1 MSHRVIALLGLAMF
15 VLSGCVTPYQRVTAF
30 TATGGYSDQD
40 LGRDVVRV
48 EFGANGYTSRETAQ
62 AFWLWRC
69 MEVTL
74 EKGFDGFEILSDM
87 RLSNEPRSLQG
98 PVTSGPTLRPVVYT
112 YVPII
117 VPIDNSL
124 KPSYTGD
131 IHLLK
136 GPIAVAPPKVF
147 DAQMLKAQLGPYVLP
162 AIKNRGN
169 VKPHIHEYL
178 LPPGKLTPQN

>member
-1 MSHRVIALLGLAMF
+1 MKHGVILLLGLAM
-15 VLSGCVTPYQRVTAF
+15 VSLSGCVTPYQRLTPL
-30 TATGGYSDQD
+30 TATGGYTDQD

-87 RLSNEPRSLQG
+87 RLSNVPRSPPE
-98 PVTSGPTLRPVVYT
+98 PVTSGPTMRPVAYT

-117 VPIDNSL
+117 VPIDNSN
-124 KPSYTGD
+124 KPSFMGD

-147 DAQMLKAQLGPYVLP
+147 DARMLKEQLGPYVLP
-162 AIKNRGN
+162 AIKDRAN
-169 VKPHIHEYL
+169 VKAHIHEYL
-178 LPPGKLTPQN
+178 LPPGKLSPAN

>member
-1 MSHRVIALLGLAMF
+1 MNHRVIVLLGLAM
-15 VLSGCVTPYQRVTAF
+15 VGLSGCATPYQRLTAF
-30 TATGGYSDQD
+30 TATGGYTDQD
-40 LGRDVVRV
+40 LGKDVVRV

-69 MEVTL
+69 MEVTM

-87 RLSNEPRSLQG
+87 RLSNVPRLQPG
-98 PVTSGPTLRPVVYT
+98 PVTSEPTMRAVAYT

-117 VPIDNSL
+117 VPIDDSR
-124 KPSYTGD
+124 KPFYTGD

-147 DAQMLKAQLGPYVLP
+147 DARMLKEQLGPYVLP
-162 AIKNRGN
+162 AIKDRAN
-169 VKPHIHEYL
+169 VKAHIHEYL
-178 LPPGKLTPQN
+178 LPPGKLTDPN